1 MSNRD
6 ARLRLLLEAAVIF
19 VIGAAFRIVTL
30 GVIAKVND
38 EALADLLGK
47 WDSRY
52 YLAIAEDG
60 YFAADLPTDV
70 PVHHRTLAFFP
81 GFPALVRLVHQLTG
95 WEVAA
100 AAALVNVAA
109 GVAMTAGA
117 MVIAKRMGAG
127 RAGRIG
133 AGILVSSAPMSI
145 TFSMPYTEALF
156 GALAFWA
163 IVALMDR
170 RWGVAAGL
178 IFLLGFTRLT
188 AVAMI
193 AVFGLVLLLHARRDW
208 RAWAC
213 LALTPWSL
221 LGYAAWASWHTR
233 EVGGYFGIQE
243 SGWHSGLDFGAA
255 TLRWVWKVLTT
266 SDEAGYLLSVGV
278 MIAAVVA
285 LVAAWGR
292 TPLEVWW
299 FAAAVSATVL
309 LSDGIMHSRPRLLL
323 PAVILLLP
331 WVLWGAE
338 KLPRGWQVGAAGGWV
353 VFGAWFSAYMLG
365 VFPWAI

>member
-1 MSNRD
+1 MG
-6 ARLRLLLEAAVIF
+6 AV
-19 VIGAAFRIVTL
+19 FRILTL
-30 GVIAKVND
+30 SVIAQANN
-38 EALADLLGK
+38 ESLTGLLKK

-60 YFAADLPTDV
+60 YFEANLSTDV
-70 PVHHRTLAFFP
+70 PAHHRTLAFFP
-81 GFPALVRLVHQLTG
+81 GFPTLVRLLHQLTG
-95 WEVAA
+95 WEVAT

-117 MVIAKRMGAG
+117 MVIAGRMGAG

-133 AGILVSSAPMSI
+133 AGVLVSSAPMSI

-170 RWGVAAGL
+170 RWGIAAGL

-193 AVFGLVLLLHARRDW
+193 GVFGLVLLLRARRDW

-221 LGYAAWASWHTR
+221 LGYVVWASWHTR
-233 EVGGYFGIQE
+233 EAGGYFGIQE
-243 SGWHSGLDFGAA
+243 AGWHSGFDFGAA

-266 SDEAGYLLSVGV
+266 SAEVGYLLSVGV
-278 MIAAVVA
+278 MAAAVVA

-299 FAAAVSATVL
+299 FAAAISATVL

-331 WVLWGAE
+331 WVLRGAE
-338 KLPRGWQVGAAGGWV
+338 KLPRVWQVSVAGGWV